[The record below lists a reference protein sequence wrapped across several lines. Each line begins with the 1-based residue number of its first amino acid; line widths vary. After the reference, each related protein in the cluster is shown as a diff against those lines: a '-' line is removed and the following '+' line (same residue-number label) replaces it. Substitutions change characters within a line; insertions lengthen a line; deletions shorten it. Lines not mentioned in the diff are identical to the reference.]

1 MTLEQL
7 KMLVTVADT
16 GSLKQA
22 SERLFKTQ
30 PAISQG
36 LAKLESQ
43 LGVTLF
49 DRESYRLTLTPTGT
63 VLYQQARRILN
74 ESERMSAMA
83 KHFVSGHEPQ
93 VSLAFEGTFDLSH
106 LLPIL
111 ERVQQDAPKTQITL
125 TQEFISGA
133 WQKLLA
139 GQVDI
144 AITPISQELLESES
158 VTSVLV
164 AHGALISVAAPKLV
178 DRHRPLSSAH
188 QLRDEYQI
196 LVQDTG
202 TASMGKDMGVKDG
215 QRKWYANDFSTK
227 KMLILSGMGWGKLPD
242 FLIRNELENNTLMK
256 LELDDMVTHVATPHH
271 AIKLTER
278 FLGPVGQALWDA
290 LIELA

>member
-16 GSLKQA
+16 GSLKLA
-22 SERLFKTQ
+22 SEQLFKTQ

-36 LAKLESQ
+36 IAKLESQ
-43 LGVTLF
+43 LGIKLF
-49 DRESYRLTLTPTGT
+49 DRKTYRLTLTETGS
-63 VLYQQARRILN
+63 VLYQQARKILT

-83 KHFVSGHEPQ
+83 KHLGTGHEPQ
-93 VSLAFEGTFDLSH
+93 VRLAFEGTFDLSR

-144 AITPISQELLESES
+144 AITPINPQMLESEP
-158 VTSVLV
+158 VTGVLISR
-164 AHGALISVAAPKLV
+164 GALVSVAAPKLV
-178 DRHRPLSSAH
+178 DRHRPLTSAD

-202 TASMGKDMGVKDG
+202 TASQGKDMGVKDG

-227 KMLILSGMGWGKLPD
+227 KMLVLSGMGWGKLPD
-242 FLIRNELENNTLMK
+242 FLIQNELANGQLVE
-256 LELDDMVTHVATPHH
+256 LELEDMITHLVTPHH
-271 AIKLTER
+271 ALKLSER

-290 LIELA
+290 LTDLA